1 MKNSPFV
8 LLMTTFIFA
17 ACSSPKKS
25 TGVWVNKEKIQGKSF
40 SKIFIVVMTAD
51 PEARSTVENDIA
63 AIATSRGHPVVK
75 SIDVIE
81 TDIKNPKV
89 PTKDEVVAKIKETGC
104 DGVFVVALLK
114 KEEAVGFTQGT
125 TAYSIAPYQSYG
137 GGTYTGYYTYWY
149 PSVSTPDYYSH
160 EKTYVMQS
168 NLYDVASEEIMW
180 SVQSKIFDPETLKKF
195 SKAYTSTLIKQLE
208 KEKLIKKVKP

>member
-1 MKNSPFV
+1 MKKSPFV
-8 LLMTTFIFA
+8 LLMITFILA
-17 ACSSPKKS
+17 VCTPPKES
-25 TGVWVNKEKIQGKSF
+25 TTGVWVNKDKIQGKSF

-51 PEARSTVENDIA
+51 PEARMTVENDIA
-63 AIATSRGHPVVK
+63 AVATSRGHAVVK

-89 PTKDEVVAKIKETGC
+89 PTKDEVVAKVKETGC
-104 DGVFVVALLK
+104 DGVFVAALLK
-114 KEEAVGFTQGT
+114 KEEAVGFTQGQ
-125 TAYSIAPYQSYG
+125 TAYSVAPYASYG

-149 PSVSTPDYYSH
+149 PSVSTPDYYDH
-160 EKTYVMQS
+160 QKTYIMRS

-180 SVQSKIFDPETLKKF
+180 SVQSKIFDPENLKKF

-208 KEKLIKKVKP
+208 KEKLIKK

>member
-1 MKNSPFV
+1 MKKNSFV
-8 LLMTTFIFA
+8 LLIITFVFA
-17 ACSSPKKS
+17 ACTPPKES
-25 TGVWVNKEKIQGKSF
+25 TGVWVNKDKIQGKSF
-40 SKIFIVVMTAD
+40 SKLFIVVLTAD
-51 PEARSTVENDIA
+51 PEARMTIENDIA

-89 PTKDEVVAKIKETGC
+89 PTKEEVVAKIKETGC
-104 DGVFVVALLK
+104 DGVFVAALLK
-114 KEEAVGFTQGT
+114 KEEAVGFSQGN
-125 TAYSIAPYQSYG
+125 TA
-137 GGTYTGYYTYWY
+137 YYTYWY

-160 EKTYVMQS
+160 DKTYVMQS